1 MNPIQQIPS
10 LAADKYDRG
19 FRSLGANGQS
29 EKPACAITS
38 DLSKTEAT
46 SKPQSLALDP
56 KAAYLISGGLGGLGT
71 ALMTWLVEHGA
82 RTIIVVSRSAGKTD
96 ESEKLV
102 AEMESL
108 GCAIIPV
115 SGKVHVQE
123 DVEMAIAKAA
133 RPIKGVV
140 HMAMVL
146 RVSGARGN
154 HQSSIN

>member
-1 MNPIQQIPS
+1 MNPVQQIPS
-10 LAADKYDRG
+10 LAADKYDSG

-29 EKPACAITS
+29 EKPVCAISS
-38 DLSKTEAT
+38 DLSKIEAT
-46 SKPQSLALDP
+46 AKPRSFALDP

-71 ALMTWLVEHGA
+71 ALVTWLVEHGA
-82 RTIIVVSRSAGKTD
+82 RTIIVMCRSAGKTD

-115 SGKVHVQE
+115 SGKVLVQE
-123 DVEMAIAKAA
+123 DVEMAIAKAGH
-133 RPIKGVV
+133 PIKGVV

-146 RVSGARGN
+146 RVSPVLGN
-154 HQSSIN
+154 HQSSID